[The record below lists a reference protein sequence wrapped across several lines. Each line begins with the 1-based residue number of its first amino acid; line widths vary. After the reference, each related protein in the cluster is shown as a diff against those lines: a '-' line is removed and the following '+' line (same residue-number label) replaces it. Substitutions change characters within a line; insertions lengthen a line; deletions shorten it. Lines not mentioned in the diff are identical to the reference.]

1 MMGDHQSLMVNQL
14 LKTLIIA
21 QGAIKMLLARNL
33 AP

>member
-1 MMGDHQSLMVNQL
+1 MGDHQSLMVNQL
-14 LKTLIIA
+14 LKLIIA